1 MSSVNELKDILK
13 DHLES
18 KGVLDKLR
26 TELRTEIFTALND
39 ETSNPHKNLSKENIL
54 INDLIKEYL
63 AFNGYLYTKS
73 VFDTEC
79 GNPKERLSREIIATE
94 LNVVENKQTQQL
106 PLMYSLVFGSKTPI
120 GKMADEKVGENS
132 AVLRYNSIFEFDNRK

>member
-1 MSSVNELKDILK
+1 MSSVNELKEVLK
-13 DHLES
+13 DHLGS

-26 TELRTEIFTALND
+26 TELRTEIFNALND
-39 ETSNPHKNLSKENIL
+39 EDSNPHKNLSKENIL

-73 VFDTEC
+73 VFDTES
-79 GNPKERLSREIIATE
+79 GNPKERLSRDIIATE

-106 PLMYSLVFGSKTPI
+106 PLVYSLVFGSKTPLSKPI
-120 GKMADEKVGENS
+120 EQKPEEDSKVMK
-132 AVLRYNSIFEFDNRK
+132 YNSIFEFDNRK